1 MCALHTA
8 VYYRMYNCKF
18 SSQALRGFVF
28 FSIVSKISKKYMS
41 GLKKKFQE
49 MLTLS
54 RGIDDYILVMFQI
67 LEGLWS
73 FDLLEVKGQNQR
85 PRGFEHKAAY
95 CIATACMYTVL
106 QSYRWGKGCYD
117 IGLLSVLFQLLLVT
131 LVAMIKMDKKVWF
144 PFLIKHLGITC

>member
-1 MCALHTA
+1 MCACFLCISMCAPHTA

-41 GLKKKFQE
+41 GLKKKIQE

-67 LEGLWS
+67 PEGLWS

-106 QSYRWGKGCYD
+106 QSYRWGKGCYRSALCAFPVIIRNTSSND
-117 IGLLSVLFQLLLVT
+117 KDGQKSVIPLF
-131 LVAMIKMDKKVWF
+131 D
-144 PFLIKHLGITC
+144 